1 MNTIGGDTL
10 QGINTSIEKAEK
22 DFRGLV
28 ISNEGAHFSAGANV
42 GMIFMFAI
50 EQEYDELDMAVKYFQ
65 NTTMRIR
72 HSSIPV
78 IVAPHNL
85 TLGGGCEI
93 CLHADKVVA
102 HAETYMGLVEFG
114 IGVIPGGGGT
124 KEFAVRFSDELKEG
138 DIEINTLRDKFLTIG
153 QAKVSTSA
161 HEAIELGHMKPDRD
175 SIVYNLNRQLS
186 VAKQAAISMDEMGYS
201 TPMPRSDIRVLGKQG
216 MGIVYVGADSMKA
229 GKYISEHD
237 QKISE
242 KLGSV
247 LCGGNLSSPTM
258 VSEQYLL
265 DLEREAFLS
274 LCSERKTLERMQSL
288 IKNGKILR
296 N

>member
-1 MNTIGGDTL
+1 MPFYQSTL
-10 QGINTSIEKAEK
+10 SHVLYPLHQ
-22 DFRGLV
+22 
-28 ISNEGAHFSAGANV
+28 
-42 GMIFMFAI
+42 AI
-50 EQEYDELDMAVKYFQ
+50 EQEYDELEMAVRYFQ
-65 NTTMRIR
+65 NTTMRLR
-72 HSSIPV
+72 YSSIPV
-78 IVAPHNL
+78 VVAPHNL

-93 CLHADKVVA
+93 CLHADKVIA

-114 IGVIPGGGGT
+114 VGVIPGGGGT
-124 KEFAVRFSDELKEG
+124 KEFALRFADELRDG
-138 DIEINTLRDKFLTIG
+138 DIEINLLKEKFLTIG

-161 HEAIELGHMKPDRD
+161 QEAIELGHMKTNRD
-175 SIVYNLNRQLS
+175 SIVYNFNRKLS
-186 VAKQAAISMDEMGYS
+186 VAKNAAIEMYEKGYS
-201 TPMPRSDIRVLGKQG
+201 MPLPRNDIRVVGRQG

-274 LCSERKTLERMQSL
+274 LCTERKTLERMQSL
-288 IKNGKILR
+288 ITKGKILR